1 MRLARFLWD
10 FFVGDD
16 PFIAAGVVVAIAVT
30 ALVEVWWLL
39 PLAVLV
45 LLYASLR
52 RASASA

>member
-1 MRLARFLWD
+1 MRLAHFLWD

-16 PFIAAGVVVAIAVT
+16 PLVAAGVVIAIAVT
-30 ALVEVWWLL
+30 ALLQVWWLL

-52 RASASA
+52 RASA

>member
-1 MRLARFLWD
+1 MKPVRFLWD

-16 PFIAAGVVVAIAVT
+16 PFVAAGVVLAIAVT
-30 ALVEVWWLL
+30 ALLEVWWLL

-52 RASASA
+52 RARASA

>member
-16 PFIAAGVVVAIAVT
+16 PFIAAGVVLAIAVT

-39 PLAVLV
+39 PIAVLV

-52 RASASA
+52 RASA